1 MLSFANIQRDI
12 YSGQKYLLGVNKD
25 IGTGV
30 KTIRRRI
37 RKKKIMEEMII
48 VNNDIWNF

>member
-25 IGTGV
+25 IGIGV
-30 KTIRRRI
+30 KTIRTI
-37 RKKKIMEEMII
+37 RKKE
-48 VNNDIWNF
+48 NHGGNDHSQ

>member
-30 KTIRRRI
+30 KTIRRI
-37 RKKKIMEEMII
+37 RKKE
-48 VNNDIWNF
+48 NHGGNDHSQ